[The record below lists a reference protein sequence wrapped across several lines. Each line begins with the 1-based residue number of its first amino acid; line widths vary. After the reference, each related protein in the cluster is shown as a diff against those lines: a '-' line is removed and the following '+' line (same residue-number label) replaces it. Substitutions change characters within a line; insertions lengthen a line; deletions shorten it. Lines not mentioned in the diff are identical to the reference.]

1 MHSDLL
7 SHALLHLRR
16 GAQRSSLAALLLL
29 TFLSACAGPDGEP
42 SGAAGGDDSPAADS
56 QSFAR
61 PDQVAVRELE
71 LDLDVDFEN
80 RRLEGTA
87 SLKLDHRTP
96 DAEELILD
104 TRQLEIRKVTLGDG
118 QEVDFTL
125 GEEVPL
131 LGRSLTIPIEPD
143 TEVVHVEY
151 ATSPEAMALQWL
163 EPEQTAGGKHPFLFT
178 QSQPTLAR
186 TWIPLQDTPQVRLT
200 YKATVR
206 VPPELLALMSA
217 SNPQQPS
224 SDGIY
229 RFEMPQAIPS
239 YLIALA
245 VGDLTFQSLGDHT
258 GVYAEPPVLEAAA
271 WEFADTEAMLTRAE
285 KLYGSYRWERFDILV
300 LPPSFPFGGMENP
313 RLTFA
318 TPTIIAG
325 DRSLV
330 TLVAHELAHSWSGNL
345 VTNATWEDL
354 WLNEGFTVYFERRI
368 MEELEGRPYSEMLAE
383 LGYQDLQAALEEYG
397 AESPKTQLHLEVGQE
412 DDPDEVFSDI
422 AYEKGYFFLR
432 TIEETVGR
440 EHFDSFL
447 RTYFDRYAF
456 QPMGSDPFVA
466 YLRQELVSGD
476 DSVEEAL
483 RIDEWVYEPGLPA
496 NVSEPAPDAF
506 ESVDQQ
512 LAALAAG
519 TPPGE
524 IDRAGWTTHH
534 WLHFL
539 RNLPEDLTAEDLA
552 RLDQALAF
560 TQAGN
565 AEIKSQ
571 WLQLAIAHDYEP
583 AYPALESFL
592 TGMGRIKFLGPLY
605 RALAETKEGRARG
618 LAIYEQAR
626 PLYHPLAVGAVDHIL
641 GWQQAQ
647 SDPQIQD
654 QEADPA
660 ADQPASDATPQ
671 EDAA

>member
-1 MHSDLL
+1 MHSDPL
-7 SHALLHLRR
+7 SRLVLELRR
-16 GAQRSSLAALLLL
+16 GAHRVPAAALLLL
-29 TFLSACAGPDGEP
+29 TLFSACAGP
-42 SGAAGGDDSPAADS
+42 GDDSSEAGIGDSTPAVVDS

-61 PDQVAVRELE
+61 PDQVAVRELA
-71 LDLDVDFEN
+71 LDLDVDFDN

-87 SLKLDHRTP
+87 SLHLDRRAP
-96 DAEELILD
+96 NAQELVLD

-131 LGRSLTIPIEPD
+131 LGQSLTIPIQPD

-151 ATSPEAMALQWL
+151 ATSPDAIALQWL
-163 EPEQTAGGKHPFLFT
+163 EPEQTAGGEHPFLFT
-178 QSQPTLAR
+178 QSQPTFAR

-206 VPPELLALMSA
+206 VPAELLALMSA
-217 SNPQQPS
+217 SNPQQRS

-245 VGDLTFQSLGDHT
+245 VGDLSFQSLGEHT

-271 WEFADTEAMLTRAE
+271 WEFDDTEAMLTRAE

-368 MEELEGRPYSEMLAE
+368 MEELEGRQYSEMLAE

-397 AESPKTQLHLEVGQE
+397 PESSKTQLHLKVGQE

-440 EHFDSFL
+440 ERFDNFL

-456 QPMGSDPFVA
+456 QPMASDQFVA
-466 YLRQELVSGD
+466 YLRQALVSGD
-476 DSVEEAL
+476 DSLEEAL

-506 ESVDQQ
+506 EGVDRQ

-519 TPPGE
+519 TAPGQ
-524 IDRAGWTTHH
+524 IDRTGWTTHH

-539 RNLPEDLTAEDLA
+539 RNLPEDLTADDLA
-552 RLDQALAF
+552 RLDKALAF

-565 AEIKSQ
+565 AEIKNE
-571 WLQLAIAHDYEP
+571 WLQLAIAHDYAA

-592 TGMGRIKFLGPLY
+592 TSMGRIKFLAPLY
-605 RALAETKEGRARG
+605 RALAETEEGRARG
-618 LAIYEQAR
+618 LEIYQQAR

-641 GWQQAQ
+641 GWQQ
-647 SDPQIQD
+647 QD
-654 QEADPA
+654 SATETPDEGTEAAEEAP
-660 ADQPASDATPQ
+660 PQ